1 MFKWLLTLAFLF
13 GSLHAMSDKD
23 LAVTINLSGKQR
35 MLTQKMSK
43 EAMLIKLG
51 IDKKANEE
59 NLKKTSALFD
69 KTLKGL
75 EHGDSSLG
83 LVATDDKKIQEQLK
97 KVENLWKP
105 FYKKI
110 QAIYS
115 EKDLSSKTFDY
126 INKHNL
132 ELLKQMNKAVFMYAA
147 LGNKGGNKLKMA
159 NDINLAGKQR
169 MLTQKIAKDLLFYQA
184 GIEPKKALKSLT
196 NSIKLFDKT
205 LKGLYSGD
213 KELNLVGT
221 KLPKIRKQL
230 DIVKSNWQ
238 ETKPLIPKAIKD
250 KNNKELTKK
259 VIAGLDKTKV
269 EMNKAV
275 VLYTKS
281 LNRVKQVMKLNSI
294 INGFLTKKSGAKHLI
309 NLAGKQRMLTQR
321 IAKLA
326 IECTLRLIP
335 DSCMRLEQFVKLYQK
350 TLLGF
355 KNGDSDL
362 DLKAQTDPQAVAQIN
377 KLLKMW
383 KPFAEAAIRVQNSSG
398 KDKKAIE
405 YVLAHNEELLKESN
419 HLVEIFDAI
428 NKKYSNYIESAQ
440 ITLVDMAG
448 RQRML
453 TQKMTKEFLAIYELK
468 DKSYK
473 KKLKK
478 TMKLFEDSQNIL
490 INGSKVKQL
499 PKATNPKIKKQLTK
513 VATLWHKIMP
523 FYNKNGL
530 SQKELVLLLK
540 VNPILLKEA
549 NKAVSLI
556 ENSTEY

>member
-1 MFKWLLTLAFLF
+1 MFKWLLALAFLF
-13 GSLHAMSDKD
+13 SSLHAMSDKE
-23 LAVTINLSGKQR
+23 LAITINLSGKQR

-51 IDKKANEE
+51 IDKKANKES
-59 NLKKTSALFD
+59 LKKTSTLFD

-75 EHGDSSLG
+75 EVGDSSLG

-97 KVENLWKP
+97 KVESLWKP
-105 FYKKI
+105 FYKRI
-110 QAIYS
+110 EAIYS

-132 ELLKQMNKAVFMYAA
+132 ELLKQMNKAVFMYAT
-147 LGNKGGNKLKMA
+147 LGNKGGNRLKMA

-196 NSIKLFDKT
+196 SSIKLFDKT

-213 KELNLVGT
+213 KKLNLVGT

-230 DIVKSNWQ
+230 DIVQSNWQ
-238 ETKPLIPKAIKD
+238 ETKPLIPKALKD
-250 KNNKELTKK
+250 KNNKELAKK
-259 VIAGLDKTKV
+259 AIAGLDKTKV

-294 INGFLTKKSGAKHLI
+294 INGFLTKKNGAKHLI

-321 IAKLA
+321 ITKLA
-326 IECTLRLIP
+326 IECALGLIP
-335 DSCMRLEQFVKLYQK
+335 QSCKRLDKFIKLYQK

-355 KNGDSDL
+355 KNGDKDL
-362 DLKAQTDPQAVAQIN
+362 DLKAQTDPKAIAQIE

-383 KPFAEAAIRVQNSSG
+383 KPFADAALKVQNSNG

-419 HLVEIFDAI
+419 HLVEIFDVI
-428 NKKYSNYIESAQ
+428 NQKYSNYIESAQ
-440 ITLVDMAG
+440 ITLIDMAG

-453 TQKMTKEFLAIYELK
+453 TQKMTKEFLAIYQLK

-473 KKLKK
+473 KKLKE
-478 TMKLFEDSQNIL
+478 TIKLFEDSQNVL
-490 INGSKVKQL
+490 INGSKLYQL
-499 PKATNPKIKKQLTK
+499 PKATNPKIKKQLVK

-523 FYNKNGL
+523 FYNKN
-530 SQKELVLLLK
+530 SISKKELVLLLK

>member
-1 MFKWLLTLAFLF
+1 
-13 GSLHAMSDKD
+13 
-23 LAVTINLSGKQR
+23 
-35 MLTQKMSK
+35 
-43 EAMLIKLG
+43 
-51 IDKKANEE
+51 
-59 NLKKTSALFD
+59 
-69 KTLKGL
+69 
-75 EHGDSSLG
+75 
-83 LVATDDKKIQEQLK
+83 
-97 KVENLWKP
+97 
-105 FYKKI
+105 
-110 QAIYS
+110 
-115 EKDLSSKTFDY
+115 
-126 INKHNL
+126 
-132 ELLKQMNKAVFMYAA
+132 
-147 LGNKGGNKLKMA
+147 
-159 NDINLAGKQR
+159 

-230 DIVKSNWQ
+230 DIVQSNWQ
-238 ETKPLIPKAIKD
+238 ETKPLIPKALKD
-250 KNNKELTKK
+250 KSNKELAKK
-259 VIAGLDKTKV
+259 AIAGLDKTKV

-294 INGFLTKKSGAKHLI
+294 ISGFLTKKNGAKHLI

-321 IAKLA
+321 IAKLS

-335 DSCMRLEQFVKLYQK
+335 DSCKRLEQFVKLYQK

-362 DLKAQTDPQAVAQIN
+362 SLKAQTDPKAVAQID

-383 KPFAEAAIRVQNSSG
+383 KPFAEAALKVQNSSG

-428 NKKYSNYIESAQ
+428 NQKYSNYIESAQ

-453 TQKMTKEFLAIYELK
+453 TQKMTKEFLAIFELK

-478 TMKLFEDSQNIL
+478 TIKLFEDSQNVL
-490 INGSKVKQL
+490 INGSKLYQL
-499 PKATNPKIKKQLTK
+499 PKATNPKIKEQLVK
-513 VATLWHKIMP
+513 VTTLWHKIMP

-530 SQKELVLLLK
+530 SKKELVLLLK
-540 VNPILLKEA
+540 INPILLKEA